1 MAVTHTHL
9 QSRCV
14 PWIHCLSVSPGMPA
28 LSEGC
33 FYFGIH
39 DLAWEWIVLLRVVIR
54 AVKLTSNQQLKE
66 RDSLRPSFFLITLLS
81 VQNQGSSISQH
92 YQSFREVSEKWNQST
107 CEMLLKK
114 PKTLIL
120 TLSSCSWKTVRLP
133 PRPLSKKTNNNNQQN
148 LSGKQLPGR
157 HFCEQDTKMFPDVLI
172 NCKEVGKQQRTS
184 PWINCKFWYNDTI
197 RSHGRRLLTCQVRKW
212 LSLMTQVLVFLHK
225 GFLQISLHIFSLVL
239 IALLWRR
246 PNLTLV
252 AKCHRLMS
260 VGHHLSCGPSCQR
273 EQNSWLE
280 DN

>member
-1 MAVTHTHL
+1 
-9 QSRCV
+9 
-14 PWIHCLSVSPGMPA
+14 
-28 LSEGC
+28 
-33 FYFGIH
+33 
-39 DLAWEWIVLLRVVIR
+39 
-54 AVKLTSNQQLKE
+54 
-66 RDSLRPSFFLITLLS
+66 
-81 VQNQGSSISQH
+81 
-92 YQSFREVSEKWNQST
+92 
-107 CEMLLKK
+107 MLLKK
-114 PKTLIL
+114 TPKHSYWLCHHVL
-120 TLSSCSWKTVRLP
+120 EKQYDCP
-133 PRPLSKKTNNNNQQN
+133 PAPSQKKPNNNNQQN

-212 LSLMTQVLVFLHK
+212 LSLMTQVLVFLHN

-239 IALLWRR
+239 MALLWRR